1 VSQNKKETGSQLSFY
16 KVAEGDSRDIG
27 FSLRGYEFRW
37 INPRKQERALDR
49 PWRTLE
55 KKDLPPTVLEELAQ
69 KRPGLFGPDGMVRRD
84 EMVLGWCSKEAY
96 DIQKKDLAERNRD
109 ELMKLQASREEG
121 PIKTKSNFEDFD
133 GFENFKK

>member
-1 VSQNKKETGSQLSFY
+1 MSTKTKDTGSQLTFY

-55 KKDLPPTVLEELAQ
+55 KKDLPTTVLEELNRE
-69 KRPGLFGPDGMVRRD
+69 RPGFFGIDGMVRRD
-84 EMVLGWCSKEAY
+84 EMVLGWCTSDAY
-96 DIQKKDLAERNRD
+96 GVTQKDLKERNYD
-109 ELMKLQASREEG
+109 ELAKLQANREEG
-121 PIKTKSNFEDFD
+121 PIKTKSSFEDFD